1 MQRREF
7 LGWLG
12 TASVAALS
20 MSAAGE
26 VRAQMSGSAKPDSAS
41 TTPSTPAAPAPPAP
55 PGPDAKDLLSI
66 ARRRYGAHLTD
77 EQADELLTTL
87 DRGLQGSAALRKA
100 KLANADEPDFVFRA
114 GE

>member
-20 MSAAGE
+20 MSAVGGAA
-26 VRAQMSGSAKPDSAS
+26 AQTG
-41 TTPSTPAAPAPPAP
+41 STPAPKPPESPPSQTPPP
-55 PGPDAKDLLSI
+55 PGPDSKDLLSI

-77 EQADELLTTL
+77 EQADELLATL

-100 KLANADEPDFVFRA
+100 KLTNADEPDFTFRA

>member
-20 MSAAGE
+20 MSAVGG
-26 VRAQMSGSAKPDSAS
+26 VGAQPG
-41 TTPSTPAAPAPPAP
+41 STPAPSKPPEPASPTMPGAPTP

-66 ARRRYGAHLTD
+66 ARRRYGAHLSD
-77 EQADELLTTL
+77 EQADELLATL

-100 KLANADEPDFVFRA
+100 KLTNADEPDFTFRA

>member
-12 TASVAALS
+12 TASVFALS
-20 MSAAGE
+20 MSAGGSG
-26 VRAQMSGSAKPDSAS
+26 AQ
-41 TTPSTPAAPAPPAP
+41 TPAPGSPSPPTGSPAMPAVPAP

-66 ARRRYGAHLTD
+66 ARRRYGAHLSD
-77 EQADELLTTL
+77 EQADELLATL

-100 KLANADEPDFVFRA
+100 KLTNADEPDFTFRA
-114 GE
+114 GV